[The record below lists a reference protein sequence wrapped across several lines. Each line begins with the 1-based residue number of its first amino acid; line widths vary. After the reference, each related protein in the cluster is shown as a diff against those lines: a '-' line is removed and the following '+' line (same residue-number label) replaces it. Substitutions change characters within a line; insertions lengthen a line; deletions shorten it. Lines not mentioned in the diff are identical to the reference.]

1 MMRTLV
7 ILLLARACAQG
18 QDLCRNGLFA
28 DDQAGLRP
36 ARVTGVDLAAFYRDS
51 TPGCPQKG
59 PECRQSGVLAPG
71 AEVLVGKVSNGF
83 ACVWQSHDAV
93 GWVPVA
99 RVDLSV
105 PFDRTPPISAWAGDW
120 KFFDNHVEIAVA
132 PDGRRLHVNGHA
144 FWHGMSTTHEGTVEG
159 EAAPAGNHAVFQ
171 VAGTKCELRLAL
183 VNRQLA
189 VTDNRVCGGM
199 NVTFSG
205 IYEQAHQPFQAQ
217 SVSTMQYGRNSDGQ
231 DTLDIANV
239 TFDLAQIG
247 QDRRLILRKTHTGHN
262 VIGDQGDDSKIT
274 VEAWP
279 LGVNLKEKPL
289 YRVTLDGEDAVAVDS
304 ALLVFDRTQEIAW
317 WSVYRLDTG
326 THFFDTN
333 TPLLRFSERYAGLEI
348 SSDDTRDQR
357 LKARGVV
364 GVLTYASGSRVIRE
378 ALITCDSAE
387 RAEVLHSL
395 ADTTFELAYVAK
407 AIRITLTPFRS
418 PATAI
423 TVPVVNDDLDLAHA
437 RIPVGMRMA
446 AWKR

>member
-1 MMRTLV
+1 
-7 ILLLARACAQG
+7 LL
-18 QDLCRNGLFA
+18 
-28 DDQAGLRP
+28 
-36 ARVTGVDLAAFYRDS
+36 
-51 TPGCPQKG
+51 
-59 PECRQSGVLAPG
+59 PG
-71 AEVLVGKVSNGF
+71 AEVLVSKVRNGF

-93 GWVPVA
+93 GWVSAALVDVA
-99 RVDLSV
+99 V
-105 PFDRTPPISAWAGDW
+105 PFDSNPPLSAWAGDW

-132 PDGRRLHVNGHA
+132 PDGRRLQVTGHA

-159 EAAPAGNHAVFQ
+159 EAAPAGNHGAFQ
-171 VAGTKCELRLAL
+171 LAGTKCEVRLAL

-205 IYEQAHQPFQAQ
+205 VYELAHQAFQAQ
-217 SVSTMQYGRNSDGQ
+217 SASTMQYGRTSDGQ
-231 DTLDIANV
+231 DTVDIANV
-239 TFDLAQIG
+239 RFELAQAG
-247 QDRRLILRKTHTGHN
+247 QERRLILRKTHTEHN
-262 VIGDQGDDSKIT
+262 VIGDEGDDPKIT

-289 YRVTLDGEDAVAVDS
+289 YSVTLDGEDAVTVDD

-317 WSVYRLDTG
+317 WSVYHLDTG

-333 TPLLRFSERYAGLEI
+333 TPLLRFSERYAGMEI
-348 SSDDTRDQR
+348 SSDDTKDQR

-364 GVLTYASGSRVIRE
+364 GVLTYASEDRLIRE

-395 ADTTFELAYVAK
+395 ADTTFELAYAGK
-407 AIRITLTPFRS
+407 AIRITLTPFRT
-418 PATAI
+418 PATVI

-437 RIPVGMRMA
+437 RMPVGMHVA